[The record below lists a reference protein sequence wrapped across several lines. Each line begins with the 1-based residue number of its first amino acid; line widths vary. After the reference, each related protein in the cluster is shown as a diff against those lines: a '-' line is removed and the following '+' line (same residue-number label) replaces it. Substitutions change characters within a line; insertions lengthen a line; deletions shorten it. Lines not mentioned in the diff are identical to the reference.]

1 MKLNTRQILEAF
13 VETRFER
20 ADDRE
25 MTARNIEIFF
35 LRTFKE
41 ITLREIG
48 EEFGLSVER
57 VRGINAKMSRQFRF
71 FVEKRKMEI

>member
-13 VETRFER
+13 VKTRFDR
-20 ADDRE
+20 ANDRE

-48 EEFGLSVER
+48 EEFGLNRER
-57 VRGINAKMSRQFRF
+57 VRQIDAKMRRSFRLF
-71 FVEKRKMEI
+71 IERYEMKI

>member
-1 MKLNTRQILEAF
+1 MKLNTRQIFEAF
-13 VETRFER
+13 AKHCLNN
-20 ADDRE
+20 ADNRE

-48 EEFGLSVER
+48 EEFGLNHER
-57 VRGINAKMSRQFRF
+57 IRQIDAKMIRRFRGF
-71 FVEKRKMEI
+71 IERRKMEI